1 MGVRKEKLEGCV
13 PLLTSLSPY
22 SYLLEGN
29 DGFGIPGPKTLPD
42 GTYQP
47 LLFLQPEIL
56 GCTRS
61 RRTDGQVP
69 PALQFP
75 APWRLGPL
83 PRRKPQGKRNGAFVA
98 GGLKVE
104 LSLKLLSS
112 ALYPCLPASLLPQ
125 PSSSAPNDPLPW
137 GDS

>member
-1 MGVRKEKLEGCV
+1 MRKEKLEGCS
-13 PLLTSLSPY
+13 PLLTPPTPY

-29 DGFGIPGPKTLPD
+29 AGFGVSGPKTLLD
-42 GTYQP
+42 GTCQL
-47 LLFLQPEIL
+47 LLFLQPEML

-75 APWRLGPL
+75 APWRRGPL
-83 PRRKPQGKRNGAFVA
+83 AQEKAPGERNGAFVA

-104 LSLKLLSS
+104 FSLKLLSS
-112 ALYPCLPASLLPQ
+112 ALHPCLPSKPAPSALLKCTQ
-125 PSSSAPNDPLPW
+125 
-137 GDS
+137 